1 MMYNNLTE
9 YEKALANFGD
19 RVGIIAGLEISNKIT
34 EEQAFQQVKDLYKE
48 LKQLRKQERKNWN
61 SQM

>member
-1 MMYNNLTE
+1 MSYENLTE

-19 RVGIIAGLEISNKIT
+19 RVGIIAGLEISDKIS

-48 LKQLRKQERKNWN
+48 LKQLRKQERKSWN

>member
-1 MMYNNLTE
+1 MYKNLSE

-19 RVGIIAGLEISNKIT
+19 RVGIIAGLEITDKIT

>member
-1 MMYNNLTE
+1 MTYSNLSE

-19 RVGIIAGLEISNKIT
+19 RVGIIAGLEIADKIS

-48 LKQLRKQERKNWN
+48 LKQLRKQERNNWD

>member
-1 MMYNNLTE
+1 MTYENLSE
-9 YEKALANFGD
+9 YERALAKMGD
-19 RVGIIAGLEISNKIT
+19 RMSIIAGLEITDKIS

-61 SQM
+61 SHL

>member
-1 MMYNNLTE
+1 MTYSNLSE

-19 RVGIIAGLEISNKIT
+19 RVGIIAGLEITDKIS

-48 LKQLRKQERKNWN
+48 LKQLRKQERKNWD
-61 SQM
+61 SHL

>member
-1 MMYNNLTE
+1 MMYNELSE

-19 RVGIIAGLEISNKIT
+19 RVGIIAGLEITDKIS

-48 LKQLRKQERKNWN
+48 LKQLRKQERKNWD

>member
-1 MMYNNLTE
+1 MTYSNLSE

-19 RVGIIAGLEISNKIT
+19 RVGIIAGLEITDKIS

-48 LKQLRKQERKNWN
+48 LKQLRKQERNNWD
-61 SQM
+61 SQV

>member
-1 MMYNNLTE
+1 MTYTNLSE

-19 RVGIIAGLEISNKIT
+19 RVGIIAGLEITDKIS

>member
-1 MMYNNLTE
+1 MYNELSE

-19 RVGIIAGLEISNKIT
+19 RVGIIAGLEIADKIS

-48 LKQLRKQERKNWN
+48 LKQLRKQERKNWD

>member
-1 MMYNNLTE
+1 MTYKNLSE
-9 YEKALANFGD
+9 YERALAKMGD
-19 RVGIIAGLEISNKIT
+19 RMSIIAGLEITDKIS

-61 SQM
+61 SHL

>member
-1 MMYNNLTE
+1 MMYNELSE

-19 RVGIIAGLEISNKIT
+19 RVGIIAGLEITDKIT

-61 SQM
+61 SHL